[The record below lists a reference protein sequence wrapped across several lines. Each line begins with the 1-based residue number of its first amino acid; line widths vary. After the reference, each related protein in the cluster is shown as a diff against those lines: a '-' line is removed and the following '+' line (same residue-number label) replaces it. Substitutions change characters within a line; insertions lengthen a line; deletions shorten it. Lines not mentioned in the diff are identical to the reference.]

1 MNIKQN
7 GVVRNVKTI
16 SEEKTSLVSSYNNEP
31 QIKVVEAIEH
41 VQSEQVRYFGNTNLK
56 IMKVFSIQVLSY
68 FNFYNHAR

>member
-41 VQSEQVRYFGNTNLK
+41 VQSEVRYFVNTTLK
-56 IMKVFSIQVLSY
+56 IMKVISIM
-68 FNFYNHAR
+68 

>member
-31 QIKVVEAIEH
+31 QIKVIEAIEH
-41 VQSEQVRYFGNTNLK
+41 VQSEVRYFVNTTLK
-56 IMKVFSIQVLSY
+56 IMKVITSS
-68 FNFYNHAR
+68 

>member
-41 VQSEQVRYFGNTNLK
+41 VQSEQVRYFVNTTLK
-56 IMKVFSIQVLSY
+56 IMKVISIM
-68 FNFYNHAR
+68 

>member
-41 VQSEQVRYFGNTNLK
+41 VQSEVRYFVNTTLK
-56 IMKVFSIQVLSY
+56 NMKVISIMCSTSFIL
-68 FNFYNHAR
+68 F

>member
-41 VQSEQVRYFGNTNLK
+41 VQSAEVRYFVNTTYTENHE
-56 IMKVFSIQVLSY
+56 SY
-68 FNFYNHAR
+68 

>member
-41 VQSEQVRYFGNTNLK
+41 VQSEQVRYFVNTTLK
-56 IMKVFSIQVLSY
+56 NMKVISIM
-68 FNFYNHAR
+68 